1 MSLFDWQLFS
11 DAESF
16 LQTRLDGLFGKS
28 SFVLEQANEI
38 QRNTSTNIFDWV
50 DHLILPAQTV
60 NVEELVKM
68 GFEEFT
74 KSLDG
79 ASVFRVTGSTLFPLI
94 LKKGQDSEVA
104 LGVEDVE
111 GFGKIARRK
120 EALRGKPIPALER

>member
-79 ASVFRVTGSTLFPLI
+79 ASVFRVTGITLFQLI
-94 LKKGQDSEVA
+94 L
-104 LGVEDVE
+104 
-111 GFGKIARRK
+111 
-120 EALRGKPIPALER
+120 